1 MYSIAIRLVRGTIV
15 LVLGLAVLSPAMVRG
30 EQQSPP
36 APPEDCRSGNLGVPR
51 NATPPVPPHQ
61 GLLLRWKASAPA
73 SASKRDAVKGYY
85 VYRRAPKDIYG
96 GPMNSLLIQ
105 GTTCADPSAESGKT
119 YIYTTRAVSA
129 SDGLSK
135 PAKETSVSV
144 PRAHK

>member
-1 MYSIAIRLVRGTIV
+1 MYSIAIRWMRGTV
-15 LVLGLAVLSPAMVRG
+15 LLVLSLAALLLVTALA
-30 EQQSPP
+30 EQQQAP
-36 APPEDCRSGNLGVPR
+36 PPEDCRSGNLGVPR
-51 NATPPVPPHQ
+51 HAAPPAPPHQ

-105 GTTCADPSAESGKT
+105 GTTCADPSAEPGKT
-119 YIYTTRAVSA
+119 YVYTTRAVSA

-135 PAKETSVSV
+135 PAKEISAKV
-144 PRAHK
+144 PHDHK